1 MAAKK
6 PISSGKLSH
15 FRYTIES
22 KAPGNNKWTLA
33 NTAGQGYPVEYHR
46 DGVDPH
52 LKHVADTLADT
63 MMPTVGGVRMDRLD
77 DPLYRAGLQSPE
89 VQANLPFR
97 NLNGHQF
104 RVMRYPIFHEFKPD
118 GTLDKIIRTGPTINP
133 EAGEVVPMPDVTP
146 KPLEDDTSSARPS
159 SSNRLLP
166 IRPHGNTG
174 NPTGN
179 LGKAVGKD
187 PGKNKRARREAAEA
201 AAPKKPAAKKP
212 ATKTAAAPAA
222 KKPAAKKKTTIT
234 VTPEQLAAE
243 VAKRTG
249 KK

>member
-15 FRYTIES
+15 YTYAIES
-22 KAPGNNKWTLA
+22 KAPGAKTWGT
-33 NTAGQGYPVEYHR
+33 QGFTKGSPIEALR
-46 DGVDPH
+46 GGSDPK
-52 LKHVADTLADT
+52 LDAVFKNLSEL
-63 MMPTVGGVRMDRLD
+63 MKPTVGGIRTDRLD
-77 DPLYRAGLQSPE
+77 DPDYRAMLSFPE
-89 VQANLPFR
+89 VQAGLQNR

-104 RVMRYPIFHEFKPD
+104 RVRRFPVFQEFKPD
-118 GTLDKIIRTGPTINP
+118 GSVGATIRTSALTHP
-133 EAGEVVPMPDVTP
+133 EAGEIVPTPDRLP
-146 KPLEDDTSSARPS
+146 SWDDSAPSRPS
-159 SSNRLLP
+159 SSGRMLP

-174 NPTGN
+174 NPSGN

-222 KKPAAKKKTTIT
+222 KKPAAKKTTIT